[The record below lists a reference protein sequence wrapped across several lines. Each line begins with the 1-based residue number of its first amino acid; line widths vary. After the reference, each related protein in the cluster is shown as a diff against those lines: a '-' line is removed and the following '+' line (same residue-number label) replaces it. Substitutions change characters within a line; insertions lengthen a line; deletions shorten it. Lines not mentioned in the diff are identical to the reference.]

1 MFKNLKKKQACEL
14 MKCDNSSSLRVVV
27 SATAEVQEIFAEFSI
42 RGVFS
47 APWLAPSQEMKTK
60 EAKLRSQPFSHEG
73 SRTLRSGGRPGS
85 RFHEQ
90 QVAPLR
96 VEDKE

>member
-1 MFKNLKKKQACEL
+1 M
-14 MKCDNSSSLRVVV
+14 MKWNNSSFLRAVL
-27 SATAEVQEIFAEFSI
+27 SATAEVQDIFAEFKKKKEIFAEFSI

-60 EAKLRSQPFSHEG
+60 EAKLHSQPLSHEG
-73 SRTLRSGGRPGS
+73 SRTHRSGGRPGS
-85 RFHEQ
+85 LFHEQ